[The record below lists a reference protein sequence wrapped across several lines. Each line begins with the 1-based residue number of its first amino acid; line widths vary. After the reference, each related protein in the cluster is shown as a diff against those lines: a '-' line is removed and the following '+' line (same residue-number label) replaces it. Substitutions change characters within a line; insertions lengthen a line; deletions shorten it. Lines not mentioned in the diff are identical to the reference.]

1 MSAIFT
7 FILVTTSVMTLIM
20 KKYRYVF
27 IILCFNIFVSL
38 GIGIGLVPRILLA
51 GLQIHP
57 PLTTANW
64 KENNLIVL
72 LGAGAVKWS
81 HSDYVSLQMFAYSRV
96 HEAARLYYNCRTQT
110 TRCHILISGGDPANN
125 GTAEAELM
133 LTELKKIGV
142 KVSDIT
148 TESQSNNTFQNALFS
163 SEIINKKKFDRLI
176 LVTSGT
182 HMNRALRFFLHFG
195 IELTPAPADHL
206 SVHTSWKYLYQNFFL
221 TDLALHEYVGL
232 LKYQISK

>member
-7 FILVTTSVMTLIM
+7 FILMATSFIALAM

-27 IILCFNIFVSL
+27 ITLCLNLFLSL
-38 GIGIGLVPRILLA
+38 FIGTGLIPKILLA
-51 GLQIHP
+51 GLQTHP
-57 PLTTANW
+57 LLVNADW

-81 HSDYVSLQMFAYSRV
+81 HSDHTSLQMFAFARL
-96 HEAARLYYNCRTQT
+96 HEAARLYYDCRTHT
-110 TRCHILISGGDPANN
+110 TRCHILISGGDPGNN
-125 GTAEAELM
+125 KVSESELM
-133 LTELKKIGV
+133 QRELKKIGV

-148 TESQSNNTFQNALFS
+148 TESQSNNTLQNALFS
-163 SEIINKKKFDRLI
+163 SEIINKKNFDRLI

-182 HMNRALRFFLHFG
+182 HMNRALRLFSHFG

-221 TDLALHEYVGL
+221 TDLALHEYIGL